1 MNSTVSVI
9 IPCYNHG
16 QFLEETIQS
25 VLNSDYKSIEIII
38 VDDGS
43 TDGSSEVALNL
54 AFQNPDQ
61 INVIMQENQGPSAAR
76 NRGIESSTGPY
87 ILCLDGDDRIGPT
100 YISNAVQILD
110 AQEDV
115 KVVYCHAEKFGEKT
129 GPWNLK
135 PFSRSALA
143 LDNMIFISAMF
154 RKEDWQAIGGFD
166 PRFTKGWEDWEF
178 WINLLKSG
186 GKVIKLPE
194 IGFYYRIRGVSRRK
208 STKSVD
214 KQNTIE
220 ILNTKHQDFFKQY
233 LGGPIRNPR
242 SWSIGINRMSNFFG
256 KVFKT

>member
-1 MNSTVSVI
+1 MSSTVSVI

-25 VLNSDYKSIEIII
+25 VLNSDYTNTEIII

-54 AFQNPDQ
+54 AYRNPDQ

-100 YISNAVQILD
+100 YISSAVRILD
-110 AQEDV
+110 AQDDV
-115 KVVYCHAEKFGEKT
+115 KVVYCNAEKFGEKT
-129 GPWNLK
+129 GAWILK
-135 PFSRSALA
+135 PFSRNALA

-166 PRFTKGWEDWEF
+166 LRLTKGWEDWEF
-178 WINLLKSG
+178 WINMLKSG
-186 GKVIKLPE
+186 GKVVKLPE
-194 IGFYYRIRGVSRRK
+194 TGFYYRIRGSSRRK
-208 STKSVD
+208 STNAED
-214 KQNTIE
+214 KQNTIQL
-220 ILNTKHQDFFKQY
+220 LNTKHQEFFKQY
-233 LGGPIRNPR
+233 LGGPMRNPR
-242 SWSIGINRMSNFFG
+242 SWSILINRMSNLFKRFF
-256 KVFKT
+256 